1 MQVSFTYNLKDIW
14 HGTWLRAWKDTP
26 WMQFLNLLMPLLGV
40 LLLLLDVMVWAAD
53 DQWSATLA
61 ALGAFCLLYRTSL
74 FHALVWFQV
83 RRYLKRN
90 PGIFRENWVLDADD
104 TGLKLANNG
113 TVSPIPWGAFI
124 GYRTGKHNILL
135 YFRAEIA
142 LNIPLRAFNEAN
154 PAPEFLELVK
164 HHKLK
169 PY

>member
-1 MQVSFTYNLKDIW
+1 MQISFTYNLPDIW

-40 LLLLLDVMVWAAD
+40 LLLLLDVMVWSAD
-53 DQWSATLA
+53 GQWSATLA
-61 ALGAFCLLYRTSL
+61 ALAAFCLLYRTSL

-83 RRYLKRN
+83 RRYIKRN
-90 PGIFRENWVLDADD
+90 PGIFQEKWVLDADD
-104 TGLKLANNG
+104 GGLKLTNQGA
-113 TVSPIPWGAFI
+113 TSPIPWHAFV

-142 LNIPLRAFNEAN
+142 LNIPVRAFNETN
-154 PAPEFLELVK
+154 SLTEFVELIK